1 MIRPVLSYASLIW
14 SSCDKE
20 HLYRVHKLLKQAAG
34 VILYAYRQVSSVPL
48 FNKLFWILFYEQS
61 RIWNQKSDPFDPAT
75 LFDCTKYQVP
85 ATSRTTQPSI
95 IGTVYYSILS
105 RESKLCYF
113 PKKPWYSQDLTW
125 TLVPLYKCVED
136 KLGEQT
142 VEFIIAMNQDKYKKE
157 CNI

>member
-1 MIRPVLSYASLIW
+1 MTYGSLIW

-20 HLYRVHKLLKQAAG
+20 QLYRVHKLLKQAAG
-34 VILYAYRQVSSVPL
+34 VILYADPQVSSVPL

-75 LFDCTKYQVP
+75 LFDCTNYQVP

-95 IGTVYYSILS
+95 IGTVYYSIVSSLQKK

-113 PKKPWYSQDLTW
+113 PKNH
-125 TLVPLYKCVED
+125 
-136 KLGEQT
+136 G
-142 VEFIIAMNQDKYKKE
+142 IRRI
-157 CNI
+157 